1 MKMSANGLKKL
12 ELWEG
17 SERKAYRDVAG
28 LLTIGVGHLLTQD
41 ELHSGK
47 IYIGGVGI
55 DYRRGLTKEQITDL
69 LAQDLKGFEK
79 VVNENVKVPLS
90 QSQFDTL
97 VSFSFNVGP
106 VAFKN
111 STLLKVLNK
120 KQYDEVPKQLRRWV
134 YAGGNKVR
142 GLQIRRENEIEL
154 WNS

>member
-1 MKMSANGLKKL
+1 MKMSTNGLDKL

-47 IYIGGVGI
+47 IHIGSESI
-55 DYRRGLTKEQITDL
+55 DYRRGLTKEQIRDL

-79 VVNENVKVPLS
+79 VVNENVKVPLN
-90 QSQFDTL
+90 QNQFDTL
-97 VSFSFNVGP
+97 VSFSFNVGAA
-106 VAFKN
+106 AFKN
-111 STLLKVLNK
+111 STLLKVLNN

-134 YAGGNKVR
+134 YAGGLKVR
-142 GLQIRRENEIEL
+142 GLQIRRENEIKL
-154 WNS
+154 WKS

>member
-1 MKMSANGLKKL
+1 MKMSTNGLDKL
-12 ELWEG
+12 ETWEG

-47 IYIGGVGI
+47 IYINGEGI

-69 LAQDLKGFEK
+69 LAQDLKRFEK
-79 VVNENVKVPLS
+79 VVNENVKVPLN
-90 QSQFDTL
+90 QNQFDTL

-106 VAFKN
+106 AAFKN

-120 KQYDEVPKQLRRWV
+120 REYDEVPKQLRRWV
-134 YAGGNKVR
+134 YAGGYKVR
-142 GLQIRRENEIEL
+142 GLQIRRENEIKL
-154 WNS
+154 WSS